1 MNIVSTLKSKYADTP
16 EIQLNTS
23 LKKNKREDIL
33 NYSEQGLN
41 IIPLYKYTKKAS
53 LTDWTRKNKITRSD
67 ISGRSHPE
75 GNIGLRLDYTYPDGT
90 FLGAIDIESTARK
103 EVLIH
108 FISRLMLDPDTVPW
122 TKTQSDAV
130 HLYFRTE
137 KELKPIMIK
146 DEKTTVVELRMGRTQ
161 QNVLGPSIY
170 REIKDNGEYERF
182 KSAHITTPGG
192 FDTADGYEDLF
203 ESEERQYE
211 TYGSL
216 LDVPLVAS
224 ELITSAFEEL
234 GYTIRFEN
242 SSAHTNDFESKEVLT
257 EEQLP
262 KIFQYCKY
270 AEALKIKIAK
280 DKYLDHEERIWLA
293 NILKPFGSEV
303 IHSYFQNMED
313 YDRDYTQRQIESL
326 KHNPSL
332 CPALRGSN
340 SGSDAA
346 NVCRNAQCIN
356 ILAIGKKSPIAFA
369 YQNEEKLKRT
379 IGIHSSCAKSDIVV
393 ILDDNEAYRVLSN
406 AGAENIILASDGL
419 SPEEI
424 RSIESCSVR
433 SVILAL
439 SGKKLMETVKLI
451 IDSAYIKVFVLDKKH
466 TDPHSTIGDYIR
478 ANGTEAFKNLLLNKA
493 ISAVKWAASEL
504 TAKVDP
510 ENDFK
515 RDSALLE
522 AVEFAQMIR
531 SELDLSSF
539 VEIVT
544 GNLKCKASDL
554 NKTIKQKKNE
564 IKNEKIVSE
573 YSARKEKGFHNLKED
588 HERYFAFIE
597 KSTSSY
603 SYYDRKE
610 DEVYIGV
617 PKEILI
623 NILASGN
630 QVFSEVNPV
639 LKAVFNVHEDE
650 KINIKAET
658 FNLFSPTEYMLLNR
672 TDKGVLLDED
682 CRHINLLLKNLFPK
696 DQERDHFINWLSG
709 VLQTRDKQLTA

>member
-1 MNIVSTLKSKYADTP
+1 MNIITTLREKYKDYP
-16 EIQLNTS
+16 ETQLNTG
-23 LKKNKREDIL
+23 LKKNTREDIL
-33 NYSEQGLN
+33 SYSEQGFN

-53 LTDWTRKNKITRSD
+53 LKEWTGKDKITRAD
-67 ISGRSHPE
+67 IYRRSHPE

-90 FLGAIDIESTARK
+90 FLGAIDIESPARN

-108 FISRLMLDPDTVPW
+108 FVKRLELNPNTVPW
-122 TKTQSDAV
+122 TKTQSGAV
-130 HLYFRTE
+130 HLYLRTE
-137 KELKPIMIK
+137 KKFKPIKIS
-146 DEKTTVVELRMGRTQ
+146 DEKKTIVELRMGRTQ

-182 KSAHITTPGG
+182 KNAHMGASGG
-192 FDTADGYEDLF
+192 FDTSEGYEALF
-203 ESEERQYE
+203 QGEEKQYE

-216 LDVPLVAS
+216 LNVPFVPS
-224 ELITSAFEEL
+224 ELITLAFEEL
-234 GYTIRFEN
+234 GYTIHDE
-242 SSAHTNDFESKEVLT
+242 SGSADTDGFESKEVLT

-262 KIFQYCKY
+262 RIFQYCKY
-270 AEALKIKIAK
+270 ASALKAKIAQ
-280 DKYLDHEERIWLA
+280 DKYLDHEERIWIA
-293 NILKPFGSEV
+293 NVLKPFGDEV

-313 YDRDYTQRQIESL
+313 YDRDYTQKQIESL
-326 KHNPSL
+326 KCNPSL

-346 NVCRNAQCIN
+346 NICRNAQCMN
-356 ILAIGKKSPIAFA
+356 IRAIGKKSPIAFA
-369 YQNEEKLKRT
+369 YQNEEKLKRA
-379 IGIHSSCAKSDIVV
+379 IGIHSSCAKSDTVV
-393 ILDDNEAYRVLSN
+393 ILDDNEAYGMLSH

-419 SPEEI
+419 SPDEI

-433 SVILAL
+433 TVILAL
-439 SGKKLMETVKLI
+439 SGKKLMEAVRLTI
-451 IDSAYIKVFVLDKKH
+451 GSAYMKVFVLDKKH

-493 ISAVKWAASEL
+493 TSAVKWAASEL

-510 ENDFK
+510 VNDIK

-522 AVEFAQMIR
+522 AVEFALLVR

-539 VEIVT
+539 IEIVS
-544 GNLKCKASDL
+544 GNLKCKTTDL

-564 IKNEKIVSE
+564 LKNEKIVSE
-573 YSARKEKGFHNLKED
+573 YSSRKEKGFHDLKED
-588 HERYFAFIE
+588 EERYFAFIE

-617 PKEILI
+617 PKEILV
-623 NILASGN
+623 NILASGS

-658 FNLFSPTEYMLLNR
+658 FNLFSPTEYMLLDR
-672 TDKGVLLDED
+672 TDKRIILDED

-709 VLQTRDKQLTA
+709 ILQTREKQLTA